1 MAFPNLPAG
10 QASGTVSAG
19 PARRLIWVPIVHSHA
34 DLGSLGEAVR
44 DAHAQRFGAATWEE
58 RVQMVDAFW
67 QRVRGEVDRLALDYG
82 RVRLY
87 QDGLPNCGHEAAII
101 RDLAQSG
108 SENHRLLADLMA
120 KGARVVGTESP
131 EFLIEEYELMRGIL
145 GALKSREDH
154 HLTAAERKRSKAIL
168 DKRDAY
174 IAERVAQTLGE
185 GETGLLFLGMLH
197 SIAGRLPDSVH
208 VIRFFGGDTT

>member
-1 MAFPNLPAG
+1 
-10 QASGTVSAG
+10 
-19 PARRLIWVPIVHSHA
+19 
-34 DLGSLGEAVR
+34 
-44 DAHAQRFGAATWEE
+44 
-58 RVQMVDAFW
+58 MVDAFW
-67 QRVRGEVDRLALDYG
+67 QRVRDEVDGLSLDYG
-82 RVRLY
+82 LVRLY

-108 SENHRLLADLMA
+108 SENHQLLADLLA

-131 EFLIEEYELMRGIL
+131 ELLIEEYELMRGIL

-154 HLTAAERKRSKAIL
+154 HLTTSERERSRAVL

-174 IAERVAQTLGE
+174 ISERIAQTLGE

-197 SIAGRLPDSVH
+197 SIAGRLPDSIH
-208 VIRFFGGDTT
+208 VIRLFNGDAT